1 MIWSLTTRVEQCIPI
16 SFAHSP
22 SYCMSTPKVDRS
34 RYKEGNDQIEISLFP
49 SPHPSI
55 EEDSTTTSA
64 VPQFNWTPKIRA
76 EIKEGKQKAAKIKV
90 ERDRTIK
97 ENKPL
102 VVEKSSRTSSSSS
115 QPAVSTEAAD
125 PPESL
130 TSSKSDCSNQHDDHQ
145 RLKSTVAEK
154 FRIQFKPKD
163 QNESRSERNAKRPV
177 Q

>member
-1 MIWSLTTRVEQCIPI
+1 MIWSLTTRVKRCIPI

-34 RYKEGNDQIEISLFP
+34 RYKEGNDQTEISLFP

-55 EEDSTTTSA
+55 AEDSTTTSA

-102 VVEKSSRTSSSSS
+102 VVEKSSHRLLHHSKLC
-115 QPAVSTEAAD
+115 QLRLQIHR
-125 PPESL
+125 SL
-130 TSSKSDCSNQHDDHQ
+130 
-145 RLKSTVAEK
+145 
-154 FRIQFKPKD
+154 
-163 QNESRSERNAKRPV
+163 
-177 Q
+177 